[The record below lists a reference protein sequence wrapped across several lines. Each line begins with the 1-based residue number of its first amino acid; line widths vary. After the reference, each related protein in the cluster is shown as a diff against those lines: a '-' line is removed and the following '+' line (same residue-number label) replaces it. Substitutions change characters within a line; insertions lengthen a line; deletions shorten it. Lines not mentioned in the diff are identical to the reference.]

1 MPAIAEGDNTNNIEG
16 GGFMDLR
23 EECQKAIDTGISIR
37 FLARKID
44 YDNSTLSKWLRGE
57 KNISNEVK
65 DKLILVL
72 QDLKEQWNHIEV

>member
-1 MPAIAEGDNTNNIEG
+1 MPAIAACCDTTYIEG
-16 GGFMDLR
+16 GGSMDLR
-23 EECQKAIDTGISIR
+23 EECQKAVDAGIPIR

-57 KNISNEVK
+57 RNISDRIQ

-72 QDLKEQWNHIEV
+72 QDLKEQWEDIQV